1 MTNWCREFEVNV
13 NMYSLCLSKEE
24 NSKQFKNSLKFHA
37 SIIVLTVFPS
47 SIPYLLRRTVLCTL
61 FRKAEGTYF
70 KS

>member
-37 SIIVLTVFPS
+37 SIRVLTVFFLIH
-47 SIPYLLRRTVLCTL
+47 SISVKKDSLVY
-61 FRKAEGTYF
+61 AIQ